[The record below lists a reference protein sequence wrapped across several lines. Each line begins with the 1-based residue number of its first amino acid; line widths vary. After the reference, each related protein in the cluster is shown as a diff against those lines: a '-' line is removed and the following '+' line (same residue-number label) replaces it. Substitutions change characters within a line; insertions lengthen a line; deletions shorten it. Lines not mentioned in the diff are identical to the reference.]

1 MKPGEGVSRKANG
14 ADAVANGAGNV
25 ADGIGN
31 AADGAGSGSGVAQ
44 TGANAGASA
53 NRDLLSALAGKQA
66 DRECAVAYR
75 TRRVVNASQGVMKE
89 QKAGCR
95 RTRAVA
101 LAAALVVLLVLGP
114 LLWWI
119 ADTFIEEE
127 RLTGL
132 TGQLS
137 VGIFLLSAA
146 LLASV
151 VLAGWARRK
160 P

>member
-1 MKPGEGVSRKANG
+1 MKPSEGTSG
-14 ADAVANGAGNV
+14 APPT
-25 ADGIGN
+25 
-31 AADGAGSGSGVAQ
+31 S
-44 TGANAGASA
+44 ASA
-53 NRDLLSALAGKQA
+53 DRDLLSALAGKQA
-66 DRECAVAYR
+66 DRECAVAHR
-75 TRRVVNASQGVMKE
+75 TRRVVIASQGVMKE

-137 VGIFLLSAA
+137 VGIFFLSAA
-146 LLASV
+146 LLAAA
-151 VLAGWARRK
+151 VLAG
-160 P
+160 

>member
-1 MKPGEGVSRKANG
+1 MKPDGSTGSAASGTDGVA
-14 ADAVANGAGNV
+14 
-25 ADGIGN
+25 
-31 AADGAGSGSGVAQ
+31 SGVGSTTKSAGCVSGGPP
-44 TGANAGASA
+44 TSANAGASA
-53 NRDLLSALAGKQA
+53 NRELLSALAGKQA
-66 DRECAVAYR
+66 DRECAVAHR

-119 ADTFIEEE
+119 ADAFFEEE
-127 RLTGL
+127 HLTGL
-132 TGQLS
+132 VGQLS

-146 LLASV
+146 LLAAA